1 MKIPEL
7 PVKEC
12 KKREGEGSSRGAKG
26 LRSSE
31 GSSRGSSWRA
41 WTECAAGQEPWIG
54 KGGDGGAEQGT
65 AQGSPL
71 ASTQGARSARG
82 AQRPPP
88 LPQRRAQSWTQRR
101 SQSRTQP
108 KAQSRTDYSRSSR
121 GHPLEGLGIGTGLHR
136 LGEEMAAQG
145 DTGKTQ
151 MDRRLGLWPA
161 KRGGKKGEDD
171 AAGAPGARHGQL
183 GPLLRRRALKWR
195 RQRHADEIRKRGPRG
210 VPQSCGGARV

>member
-1 MKIPEL
+1 MAATTACGVISAQVERNRLSAIAEAAPGISRSETTTVIEDHSVKIPEL
-7 PVKEC
+7 PVKGC

-41 WTECAAGQEPWIG
+41 STECAAGQEPWIG

-71 ASTQGARSARG
+71 ASTQGPRSARG

-151 MDRRLGLWPA
+151 MDRRMGL
-161 KRGGKKGEDD
+161 
-171 AAGAPGARHGQL
+171 
-183 GPLLRRRALKWR
+183 
-195 RQRHADEIRKRGPRG
+195 
-210 VPQSCGGARV
+210 